1 MFRSFVQRN
10 FMESTLR
17 RFLIC
22 LAYREY
28 FELLVFFFLLIVNSC
43 LIGHTI
49 KLNYVVE
56 EIFKATWN
64 YFSVTRAKSRSKL
77 YEYRTFNAV
86 TRRKCKIISSVYSAI
101 RGLWSITN
109 SYFEYELSV
118 LPTKKTEKE
127 NGEKKQ
133 HIRPVETSFSFPQ

>member
-28 FELLVFFFLLIVNSC
+28 FELLIFFLIVNSC

-56 EIFKATWN
+56 EIFKAT
-64 YFSVTRAKSRSKL
+64 
-77 YEYRTFNAV
+77 
-86 TRRKCKIISSVYSAI
+86 
-101 RGLWSITN
+101 
-109 SYFEYELSV
+109 
-118 LPTKKTEKE
+118 
-127 NGEKKQ
+127 
-133 HIRPVETSFSFPQ
+133 

>member
-28 FELLVFFFLLIVNSC
+28 FELLVFFFFFLLIVNSC

-56 EIFKATWN
+56 EIFKAT
-64 YFSVTRAKSRSKL
+64 
-77 YEYRTFNAV
+77 
-86 TRRKCKIISSVYSAI
+86 
-101 RGLWSITN
+101 
-109 SYFEYELSV
+109 
-118 LPTKKTEKE
+118 
-127 NGEKKQ
+127 
-133 HIRPVETSFSFPQ
+133 